1 MNTSEEDAWIN
12 CETNDL
18 WLFDKLILSRKLGYK
33 CGPAGVPVPT
43 PGNYIVRPVTNIIGM
58 GKGASFKYIEH
69 DTKDLPAGSFWCQ
82 IFEGRHLSVDYH
94 YGSPILTVEGFRNPG
109 DPLWKFSKW
118 QKCAEHLFM
127 PIELSLL
134 RKFEYVN
141 IEYIGKRVIEVHLR
155 GNPDFVHGNTVAI
168 PVWNDDDVDQ
178 PVSDELRYIDAPD
191 YMRKGFLI
199 D

>member
-1 MNTSEEDAWIN
+1 
-12 CETNDL
+12 
-18 WLFDKLILSRKLGYK
+18 
-33 CGPAGVPVPT
+33 
-43 PGNYIVRPVTNIIGM
+43 VRPVTNIIGM

-69 DTKDLPAGSFWCQ
+69 DTKDLPTGSFWCQ

-94 YGSPILTVEGFRNPG
+94 YGSPILTVEGFRNPS

>member
-1 MNTSEEDAWIN
+1 MNISEEDAWLN
-12 CETNDL
+12 CELNDL
-18 WLFDKLILSRKLGYK
+18 WLFDKLILSRKLGYV
-33 CGPAGVPVPT
+33 CGPAGVPVPK

-69 DTKDLPAGSFWCQ
+69 DTKDLPAGSFWCE
-82 IFEGRHLSVDYH
+82 IFEGRHISVDYI
-94 YGSPILTVEGFRNPG
+94 YGAPVLAVEGFRNPG

-118 QKCAEHLFM
+118 QKCADTLYM
-127 PIELSLL
+127 PIELSVL
-134 RKFEYVN
+134 RKFDYAN
-141 IEYIGKRVIEVHLR
+141 IEFIGKKVIEVHLR

>member
-1 MNTSEEDAWIN
+1 VCTQASGKQLLRECLSGLAAVSPDNLVDHQVELMRVLVEACPGSLLA
-12 CETNDL
+12 ETTEQATHHLVVDL
-18 WLFDKLILSRKLGYK
+18 IR
-33 CGPAGVPVPT
+33 AV
-43 PGNYIVRPVTNIIGM
+43 
-58 GKGASFKYIEH
+58 EH
-69 DTKDLPAGSFWCQ
+69 DTKDLPTGSFWCQ

-94 YGSPILTVEGFRNPG
+94 YGSPILTVEGFRNPS

>member
-69 DTKDLPAGSFWCQ
+69 DTKDLPTGSFWCQ

-127 PIELSLL
+127 PIELSVL

>member
-69 DTKDLPAGSFWCQ
+69 DTKDLPTGSFWCQ

>member
-1 MNTSEEDAWIN
+1 MNTSEEYAWIN

-69 DTKDLPAGSFWCQ
+69 DTKDLPTGSFWCQ

-94 YGSPILTVEGFRNPG
+94 YGSPILTVEGFRNPS